1 MLGWIGLLKFR
12 GSVSPVD
19 AVLSHFPTDLVT
31 TDAVT
36 AALSVTNGVVAT
48 MEATDEVVADV
59 VATDSIKN

>member
-12 GSVSPVD
+12 GGGD
-19 AVLSHFPTDLVT
+19 AAPPLPSFPTDLVT

-48 MEATDEVVADV
+48 MEATDDVVADL
-59 VATDSIKN
+59 VATDDIK